1 MSEGEAWVK
10 AMVKTC
16 RAEATAANKRWAH
29 WHKVGECLDWL
40 KRGWRIYGGH
50 SMVSPPGR
58 ATVMWKVG
66 RAVIA
71 SVRDVLAREGKG
83 DE

>member
-1 MSEGEAWVK
+1 MGQGNGQNVQGRGYRGKQA
-10 AMVKTC
+10 
-16 RAEATAANKRWAH
+16 
-29 WHKVGECLDWL
+29 VGTLAQGGRVL
-40 KRGWRIYGGH
+40 GLAKRGWRIYDGH